1 MDKSLMPKAFTSHHD
16 WYYSTVDSL
25 KPTIP
30 IVTTTSSQYSKTP
43 PRLIYTY
50 NNVAHGFCALLSQ
63 DELETLKKSLG
74 FISAYNDKQI
84 KLCITHTPEFLSL
97 NPSTAL
103 WPASNYG
110 KDVIVGLVDTGVWPE
125 SLSFRDDGMRTSPIL
140 AKWKG
145 KCEVGQEFN
154 ASMCNSKLIGAR
166 YFNKGLIGAR
176 PNITISMNSA
186 RDTDGH
192 GTHTASTTAGNFVES
207 ALFFGYADGIARGL
221 APRARLAVYKVFRDE
236 GAHKSD
242 FLVGIDQAVADGVD
256 ILSLSF
262 GYDWDVPFYENTI
275 AIACFGAMENGVFVS
290 HAGGNTGPDYF
301 SIFDSMPWTTTV
313 AAGSVDRSFAWNVD
327 FGNWINLHRMDYVP
341 CKCLGGK
348 ITTNLQQNYIF
359 LWFS

>member
-1 MDKSLMPKAFTSHHD
+1 MCDLFWFKIDKLWTFKPSPSPTKTRLAASSSPTECTVFMGLPHLLLLRGLLWMCTKSICYVEEPMTKYLGLEEHYIPPTLHYARLRIEELADRSMVQCQDRQKKKQKKRPIKLEKKFWIEHSEQRREESSSIEIASVLARIVVFKASNSSDVGSTSVERSTYIVHMDKSLMPKDFTSHHD

-63 DELETLKKSLG
+63 DELEILKKSLG

-103 WPASNYG
+103 WPASDYE
-110 KDVIVGLVDTGVWPE
+110 KDVIVGFVDTGVWSE

-145 KCEVGQEFN
+145 KCEVRQEFN

-166 YFNKGLIGAR
+166 YFNKGLGLIL
-176 PNITISMNSA
+176 PSA
-186 RDTDGH
+186 
-192 GTHTASTTAGNFVES
+192 
-207 ALFFGYADGIARGL
+207 
-221 APRARLAVYKVFRDE
+221 
-236 GAHKSD
+236 
-242 FLVGIDQAVADGVD
+242 
-256 ILSLSF
+256 
-262 GYDWDVPFYENTI
+262 
-275 AIACFGAMENGVFVS
+275 
-290 HAGGNTGPDYF
+290 
-301 SIFDSMPWTTTV
+301 
-313 AAGSVDRSFAWNVD
+313 
-327 FGNWINLHRMDYVP
+327 
-341 CKCLGGK
+341 
-348 ITTNLQQNYIF
+348 
-359 LWFS
+359 